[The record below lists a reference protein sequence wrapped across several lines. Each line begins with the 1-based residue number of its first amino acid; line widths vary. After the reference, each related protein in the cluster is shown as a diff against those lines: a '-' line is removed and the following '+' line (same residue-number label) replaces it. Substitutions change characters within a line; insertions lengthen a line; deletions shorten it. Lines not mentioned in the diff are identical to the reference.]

1 MKIKNVV
8 TVWLVAFN
16 LASCAPAANV
26 VPTETTI
33 PTSTF
38 TPIPPTST
46 ITPEAFNRMVTV
58 NGAVEKKI
66 LDIALSPE
74 GTKLAIYANT
84 GIYIYDTNTLD
95 KITFQRFDNFN
106 YDMYV
111 VGAEVGAFAFAFDEN
126 TIAISGKTANTP
138 VELWNINTGGHVMSI
153 TDIPP
158 SSGVIKIQF
167 SPDSNSIFI
176 RSFYGFTSRCEQAD
190 ANFSLH
196 LLDFSES
203 PKATKIFSKDICQI
217 VPMGFIRFTESNKF
231 LVFVQ
236 TFGYQHFVTT
246 LDITPTADTQEI
258 AYDNSDT
265 LYNVSPSGK
274 IYAFMSSQENSQVT
288 KLIDSQTSQVLEII
302 PYEVIFLDDSKNHY
316 LIREFLS
323 TDSEWQLWEN
333 GSVSCNFNGLISH
346 LQRFSNDF
354 EFSTSGEIFAT
365 ITLDMNVII
374 WNVSDCSIKNVI
386 YFGE

>member
-8 TVWLVAFN
+8 TVWLVAFS
-16 LASCAPAANV
+16 LASCLPAANV
-26 VPTETTI
+26 VPTETNI
-33 PTSTF
+33 PPSTF

-46 ITPEAFNRMVTV
+46 ITPEPFNRMVTV

-66 LDIALSPE
+66 LDIAFSPE

-95 KITFQRFDNFN
+95 MATFQRFEDFN

-111 VGAEVGAFAFAFDEN
+111 VGAEVGALAFAFDEN

-138 VELWNINTGGHVMSI
+138 VELWDINTGDHVMSI

-203 PKATKIFSKDICQI
+203 PKATKVFSKDICQI
-217 VPMGFIRFTESNKF
+217 VPTGFIRFADSNKF

-236 TFGYQHFVTT
+236 TFGHQYLVTT
-246 LDITPTADTQEI
+246 LDITLTADSQEI
-258 AYDNSDT
+258 AYNNSDT
-265 LYNVSPSGK
+265 LYNVSPGGK
-274 IYAFMSSQENSQVT
+274 IYAFMSGQENSRVT

-302 PYEVIFLDDSKNHY
+302 PYEVKFFDDSKNHF
-316 LIREFLS
+316 LIREFFP

-333 GSVSCNFNGLISH
+333 GNISCNFKGLISK
-346 LQRFSNDF
+346 DF
-354 EFSTSGEIFAT
+354 EFSTSGKIFAT
-365 ITLDMNVII
+365 TTPDMNVII
-374 WNVSDCSIKNVI
+374 WNVSDCSTQNVI
-386 YFGE
+386 YFGG